1 MLKNSSDIKKQHK
14 RFVCDVV
21 KSGIVSGL
29 QSDEGW
35 ASSSSNSYE
44 NENGEPENI
53 ICFWS
58 DGKRAR
64 VCQKKYWPNYAPQ
77 EIILSSFM
85 ENWLTGMD
93 QDGSIAGTNFDWNL
107 FGFEAL
113 PLNLIIELFD
123 EINNVEKTLN
133 FSKYQDQNEFEKLA
147 REIFEQYK
155 APA

>member
-1 MLKNSSDIKKQHK
+1 MLKNSADIKKQHK

-21 KSGIVSGL
+21 KSQVVWGL
-29 QSDEGW
+29 KSDEGW
-35 ASSSSNSYE
+35 ASSSSNNYE
-44 NENGEPENI
+44 NQNGEPESL

-64 VCQKKYWPNYAPQ
+64 VCQKKYWPNYVPQ
-77 EIILSSFM
+77 EIPLSSFM

-113 PLNLIIELFD
+113 PLTLIIELFD
-123 EINNVEKTLN
+123 ELNNTGKVLN
-133 FSKYQDQNEFEKLA
+133 FSKYEHQIEFEKLA
-147 REIFEQYK
+147 REILEQYESST
-155 APA
+155 